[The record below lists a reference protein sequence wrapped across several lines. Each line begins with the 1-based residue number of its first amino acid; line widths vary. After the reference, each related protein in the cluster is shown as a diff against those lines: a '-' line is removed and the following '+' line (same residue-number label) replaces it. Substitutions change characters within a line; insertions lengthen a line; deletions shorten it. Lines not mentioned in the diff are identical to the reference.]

1 MRATIVTIFPELVQG
16 VLGHG
21 LLKRAI
27 ESKRLTVEVANLRDY
42 AHDRHRQVDD
52 APFGGGGGMV
62 LKPEPLCE
70 AVEAVKQPGE
80 RVVLLSPQGA
90 PLTHATALALAA
102 YPGLVLLCGR
112 YEGVDE
118 RVRETVVDEEV
129 SIGDYVLMGGEL
141 PALVLLETVARH
153 VPGVLGNE
161 DSAGAE
167 SFAAGVLDF
176 PHYTRPADFRGRKVP
191 EVLLSGDH
199 ASVAKWRRAEALRQ
213 TWLKRP
219 DLLLGASL
227 NDEDSAILNR
237 LQKGTRRSES

>member
-1 MRATIVTIFPELVQG
+1 MRAVFVTIFPELVRG
-16 VLGHG
+16 ALGHG
-21 LLKRAI
+21 LLRRAI
-27 ESKRLTVEVANLRDY
+27 ESKALEVEVRDLRDF

-70 AVEAVKQPGE
+70 AVEAVKRPGE

-90 PLTHATALALAA
+90 RLTHAKAKALADF
-102 YPGLVLLCGR
+102 PGLVLLCGR

-118 RVRETVVDEEV
+118 RVRDLVVDEEV

-141 PALVLLETVARH
+141 PALVLLEVVARQ

-161 DSAGAE
+161 DSAGAD

-176 PHYTRPADFRGRKVP
+176 PHFTRPAEFRGRSVP

-199 ASVAKWRRAEALRQ
+199 ASVARWRRAEALRQ

-219 DLLLGASL
+219 DLLPSASL
-227 NDEDSAILNR
+227 NDEDNAIIDR
-237 LQKGTRRSES
+237 LKRG

>member
-1 MRATIVTIFPELVQG
+1 MRAVFVTIFPDLVRG

-21 LLKRAI
+21 LLRRAI
-27 ESKRLTVEVANLRDY
+27 ESGTLAVEVADLRDY

-70 AVEAVKQPGE
+70 AVEAVRRPGE

-90 PLTHATALALAA
+90 PLTHAKARALAA
-102 YPGLVLLCGR
+102 CPGLVLVCGR

-118 RVRETVVDEEV
+118 RVRETVVDEEI

-141 PALVLLETVARH
+141 PALVLLEVVARQ

-161 DSAGAE
+161 DSAGAD
-167 SFAAGVLDF
+167 SFAGGVLDF
-176 PHYTRPADFRGRKVP
+176 PHFTRPAEFRGRKVP
-191 EVLLSGDH
+191 DVLLSGDH
-199 ASVAKWRRAEALRQ
+199 ASVARWRRAEALRQ

-219 DLLLGASL
+219 DLLAGAAL
-227 NDEDSAILNR
+227 DDDDNAIIER
-237 LQKGTRRSES
+237 LKRG

>member
-1 MRATIVTIFPELVQG
+1 MRATIVTIFPELVRG

-21 LLKRAI
+21 LLRRGI
-27 ESKRLTVEVANLRDY
+27 ESGRIEVAIADLRDY

-62 LKPEPLCE
+62 LKPDPLCE
-70 AVEAVKQPGE
+70 AVEAVKRPGE
-80 RVVLLSPQGA
+80 RVVLLTPQGG
-90 PLTHATALALAA
+90 PLTHAKAVAFAAL
-102 YPGLVLLCGR
+102 PGLVLLCGR

-141 PALVLLETVARH
+141 PALVLLEVVARQ

-161 DSAGAE
+161 DSAEAD
-167 SFAAGVLDF
+167 SFAAGLLDF
-176 PHYTRPADFRGRKVP
+176 PHYTRPAEFRGRKVP
-191 EVLLSGDH
+191 DVLLSGDH
-199 ASVAKWRRAEALRQ
+199 ASVARWRRAEALRQ

-219 DLLLGASL
+219 ELLAGASL
-227 NDEDSAILNR
+227 SEEDNAIIDR
-237 LQKGTRRSES
+237 LKRGG

>member
-1 MRATIVTIFPELVQG
+1 MRVTFITIFPELVRG

-21 LLKRAI
+21 LLRRAI
-27 ESKRLTVEVANLRDY
+27 ESKAIEVEVRDLRDF

-70 AVEAVKQPGE
+70 AVEAVKRPGE
-80 RVVLLSPQGA
+80 RVVLLSPQGSR
-90 PLTHATALALAA
+90 LTHAKATSLAA
-102 YPGLVLLCGR
+102 APGLVLVCGR

-118 RVRETVVDEEV
+118 RVRDLVVDEEI
-129 SIGDYVLMGGEL
+129 SIGDYVLMGGEV
-141 PALVLLETVARH
+141 PALVLLEVVARQ

-161 DSAGAE
+161 DSAGAD

-176 PHYTRPADFRGRKVP
+176 PHFTRPAEFRGRGVP

-199 ASVAKWRRAEALRQ
+199 ASVARWRRAEALRQ

-219 DLLLGASL
+219 DLLTAASL
-227 NDEDSAILNR
+227 NDEDNAIIDR
-237 LQKGTRRSES
+237 LKRG